1 MVEGHRGVVWTVSA
15 RDSLD
20 EIIEYVSIDSP
31 VGAEKVLDLVLAAV
45 ESLSQLS
52 ERGRL
57 VPEIAS
63 PDFREIFVYRYRVIY
78 QISASEVRILAV
90 IHDAMDFM
98 ARFDQE

>member
-20 EIIEYVSIDSP
+20 EIIEYVSIVSP

-63 PDFREIFVYRYRVIY
+63 PDIREIFVYRYRVIY
-78 QISASEVRILAV
+78 QI
-90 IHDAMDFM
+90 
-98 ARFDQE
+98 